1 MSNPEDL
8 GGKYFRVEMK
18 DRSVLYVY
26 ADEVVVSD
34 GGAITFLNHKVGVA
48 ETYVGL
54 VIAADAYILCAAAS
68 LMDGRPLT
76 FETEGEE

>member
-1 MSNPEDL
+1 MSKPEDL

-18 DRSVLYVY
+18 DGSVLYVY

-34 GGAITFLNHKVGVA
+34 SGAITFLNHKVGVA

-54 VIAADAYILCAAAS
+54 VIAADAYNLCAAAS
-68 LMDGRPLT
+68 AIDARPLT
-76 FETEGEE
+76 LEPEGDE